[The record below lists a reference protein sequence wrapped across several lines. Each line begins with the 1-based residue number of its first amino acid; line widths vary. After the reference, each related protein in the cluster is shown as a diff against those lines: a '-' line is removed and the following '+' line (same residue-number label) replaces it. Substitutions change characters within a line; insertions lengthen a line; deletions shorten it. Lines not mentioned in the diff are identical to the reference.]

1 MATGQGLGNLLPLL
15 AMLAG
20 TVAMVR
26 GSLARRAR
34 RRQRD
39 EDEAATTPPSRPT
52 DRRGETERRMAA
64 YMAQRDMGRHGDMG
78 RQGETTATPAREEQE
93 TTR

>member
-20 TVAMVR
+20 LVAMVR
-26 GSLARRAR
+26 ASLARRAR
-34 RRQRD
+34 RRQHGGSDR
-39 EDEAATTPPSRPT
+39 EETPASRPD
-52 DRRGETERRMAA
+52 DRRGETERRMAS
-64 YMAQRDMGRHGDMG
+64 YMAQRDMGRQGGWQGDDTAG
-78 RQGETTATPAREEQE
+78 RAREDQE